1 MRARSQAFAARF
13 LPKGWLDIGRQL
25 LLFAGA
31 YWLYRLVRG
40 LVDGRADQAFANARE
55 IVSAEQSLNLFIEP
69 AVHAWAS
76 GTGWIVDGSSWLYV
90 NSHFMV
96 TTMTLA
102 FIYLCRN
109 SAFYYVR
116 NMFMAAMAMALVAYV
131 VFPTAPPRFLP
142 ELGFSDS
149 VARFTGVSSET
160 SSLLVN
166 PFAAVP
172 SMHVC
177 FALMLA
183 GPMAKMVRHRW
194 AAALWLAYPLLVSF
208 VVIATANHWW
218 IDAAAG
224 AVVAAVAW
232 CLATQLVRLRPAGW
246 AFRTQ
251 PGVA

>member
-13 LPKGWLDIGRQL
+13 LPKGWLDLGRQL
-25 LLFAGA
+25 GLFAGA

-55 IVSAEQSLNLFIEP
+55 IVAAERSLNLFVEP

-76 GTGWIVDGSSWLYV
+76 GTGWLIDGASWLYV
-90 NSHFMV
+90 NSHFAV
-96 TTMTLA
+96 TTVTLG
-102 FIYLCRN
+102 FIYLWRN

-116 NMFMAAMAMALVAYV
+116 NMFLAAMAMALVAYV

-160 SSLLVN
+160 SNVLVN

-172 SMHVC
+172 SMHVG
-177 FALMLA
+177 FALMLG
-183 GPMAKMVRHRW
+183 GPMSRMVRHRW
-194 AAALWLAYPLLVSF
+194 AALLWLAYPLLVSF

-224 AVVAAVAW
+224 AAAAAVAW
-232 CLATQLVRLRPAGW
+232 CLATQLVRLRPTVW
-246 AFRTQ
+246 AFRAQ